1 MTNADEGN
9 HQSNTSRR
17 HHVGH
22 HAGVT
27 ARARGV
33 WIRVR
38 ERYKTDP
45 LKPALLVLLVLA
57 GYFIG
62 QLVVTN
68 WVGGAILALLFGAA
82 SIWIE
87 WRKAARDVAWRVLK
101 KRPPRGTAPD

>member
-38 ERYKTDP
+38 ERYKNDP
-45 LKPALLVLLVLA
+45 LKLALLVLLVLA

-101 KRPPRGTAPD
+101 KRPPRGMAPD